1 MDCPGELIRQWGGCF
16 GVSEG
21 TNITFPIAFST
32 NIYAIAG
39 NDMSVNGPDIQV
51 ISFADIGKEG
61 FTLYGTRINLT
72 DSIVWCRWIA
82 VGK

>member
-1 MDCPGELIRQWGGCF
+1 
-16 GVSEG
+16 
-21 TNITFPIAFST
+21 
-32 NIYAIAG
+32 
-39 NDMSVNGPDIQV
+39 MSVNGPDIQV